1 MPVLEAKDRAERLLR
16 NLSIALKST
25 IIIRCPIGIRC
36 DACHQCT
43 VAAAGTRR
51 DGVLGRAPV
60 GLSLR
65 VPVTLEIPGDSVRYG
80 RA

>member
-25 IIIRCPIGIRC
+25 IIICRPIGIRR

-43 VAAAGTRR
+43 VAADGTRR
-51 DGVLGRAPV
+51 DGGPGRAPAV
-60 GLSLR
+60 FSLQ
-65 VPVTLEIPGDSVRYG
+65 VPVTLEITGG
-80 RA
+80 

>member
-16 NLSIALKST
+16 NLSIVLKST
-25 IIIRCPIGIRC
+25 IIIRRPIGIRR

-43 VAAAGTRR
+43 VAADGTRR
-51 DGVLGRAPV
+51 DGGPGRQ
-60 GLSLR
+60 
-65 VPVTLEIPGDSVRYG
+65 VPVTLEIPGDSVGYA